1 MLNSWDEAMK
11 YAQEELKDSV
21 PEAPKEKKKTQT
33 VKKQNFFL
41 GILNKIE
48 ERKRTRDNGNFYH
61 ESAFIAMYRKVQ
73 NYLLEKTG
81 QSGYFDPME
90 IIPLDTLYFMVF
102 GERSNGKTFAV
113 LVICLI
119 RYVLYGEKF
128 AYLRRWDLDITPRR
142 VETLFGAFQ
151 KFQLVEFITDG
162 EYDFISVYQRQFYL
176 GRNPRDEEEAE
187 VANAKANGIPYIREP
202 EPFGYAFALSM
213 MEHDKGGNQ
222 PVDIT
227 TILYDEFMSRQR
239 YLVDELAL
247 FSNCISSIKRDDGRF
262 KVWMLGN
269 TVTTYCPYFRE
280 MGLKHITEMKKGEI
294 QTYQGSD
301 PETTIA
307 VMWAGSPDADAK
319 KDINKFF
326 AFDNP
331 KLKMITE
338 GSFETA
344 AYPKFP
350 DLGDS
355 KDDYQIV
362 FNFFLEFD
370 NDLLQA
376 DVYAS
381 DVRDSEFIFW
391 HPKTTELKHP
401 EEELIYTDQVKVGSN
416 YRRSFANCLTPE
428 EAAIKKLIALEKMFF
443 ADNQCGETLR
453 NFMLNPSPIIS

>member
-1 MLNSWDEAMK
+1 MLNSWEEAMS
-11 YAQEELKDSV
+11 YAEVELKEE
-21 PEAPKEKKKTQT
+21 PLEEPKKKKSQAA
-33 VKKQNFFL
+33 KKQNFFQT
-41 GILNKIE
+41 IRSKVE
-48 ERKRTRDNGNFYH
+48 ERKLQRELGNFYH
-61 ESAFIAMYRKVQ
+61 EKAFMAKYKEVQ
-73 NYLLEKTG
+73 DYLLKKSG
-81 QSGYFDPME
+81 KAGYFDPLE
-90 IIPLDTLYFMVF
+90 IIPLDTLYFMVC

-119 RYVLYGEKF
+119 RYILYGEKF
-128 AYLRRWDLDITPRR
+128 TYLRRWDLDLTPRR
-142 VETLFGAFQ
+142 LDTLFGSLQ

-162 EYDFISVYQRQFYL
+162 EYDFIAVYQRAFYL
-176 GRNPRDEEEAE
+176 GRNPRDEDEAE
-187 VANAKANGIPYIREP
+187 VANAKLGGIPYIREP

-227 TILYDEFMSRQR
+227 TIIFDEFMSRQR
-239 YLVDELAL
+239 YLIDELAL

-280 MGLKHITEMKKGEI
+280 MGLKHIKEMKKGEI

-301 PETTIA
+301 PSTTIA
-307 VMWAGSPDADAK
+307 VQWADSPDKDAK
-319 KDINKFF
+319 SEINKFF

-344 AYPKFP
+344 DYPKFP
-350 DLGDS
+350 NLGDS
-355 KDDYQIV
+355 KKDYEIV
-362 FNFFLEFD
+362 FRFFLDFD

-381 DVRDSEFIFW
+381 DSEDSEFIFW
-391 HPKTTELKHP
+391 HPKTTPLKD
-401 EEELIYTDQVKVGSN
+401 EDDDLIYSEKVVYKSN
-416 YRRSFANCLTPE
+416 YRRSFKNPQTTE
-428 EAAIKKLIALEKMFF
+428 EAAIRNLIALEKMFF

-453 NFMLNPSPIIS
+453 NFMLNATPIIS

>member
-1 MLNSWDEAMK
+1 MAK
-11 YAQEELKDSV
+11 C
-21 PEAPKEKKKTQT
+21 EAPEVQEKKKKGSLKLAWI
-33 VKKQNFFL
+33 KKLQENA
-41 GILNKIE
+41 E
-48 ERKRTRDNGNFYH
+48 ARKKARDLKNFYH

-73 NYLLEKTG
+73 NYLLEQTK
-81 QSGYFDPME
+81 QSGYFDPMD

-128 AYLRRWDLDITPRR
+128 AYLRRWDLDLTPRR
-142 VETLFGAFQ
+142 LETLFGALD
-151 KFQLVEFITDG
+151 KFKLVEFITDG
-162 EYDFISVYQRQFYL
+162 EYQFITQFQRQFYL
-176 GRNPRDEEEAE
+176 GRWATDEEFEDGMPNNK
-187 VANAKANGIPYIREP
+187 VNGIPYIREP

-362 FNFFLEFD
+362 FCFFLEFD

>member
-1 MLNSWDEAMK
+1 MAKCEV
-11 YAQEELKDSV
+11 QEV
-21 PEAPKEKKKTQT
+21 QEKKKKGSLKLAWI
-33 VKKQNFFL
+33 KKLQENA
-41 GILNKIE
+41 E
-48 ERKRTRDNGNFYH
+48 ARKKARDLKNFYH
-61 ESAFIAMYRKVQ
+61 ESAFIEMYRKVQ

-90 IIPLDTLYFMVF
+90 IIPLDTLYYMVF

-128 AYLRRWDLDITPRR
+128 AYLRRWDLDLTPRR
-142 VETLFGAFQ
+142 LETLFGALD
-151 KFQLVEFITDG
+151 KFKLVEFITDG
-162 EYDFISVYQRQFYL
+162 EYQFITQFQRQFYL
-176 GRNPRDEEEAE
+176 GRWATDEEFEDGMPNNK
-187 VANAKANGIPYIREP
+187 VNGVPYIREP

-362 FNFFLEFD
+362 FSFFLEFD

-376 DVYAS
+376 DVYGS

-416 YRRSFANCLTPE
+416 YRRSFTTCLTPE
-428 EAAIKKLIALEKMFF
+428 ESAIKRLIALEKMFF

-453 NFMLNPSPIIS
+453 NFMVNPSPIIS

>member
-1 MLNSWDEAMK
+1 MAVEESQVQV
-11 YAQEELKDSV
+11 QE
-21 PEAPKEKKKTQT
+21 PKKKKGSLKLAWI
-33 VKKQNFFL
+33 KKLQ
-41 GILNKIE
+41 E
-48 ERKRTRDNGNFYH
+48 TAEARRKARENDNFYH
-61 ESAFIAMYRKVQ
+61 ESAFITMYRKVQ
-73 NYLLEKTG
+73 NYLLEQTG
-81 QSGYFDPME
+81 HGGYFDPMD

-128 AYLRRWDLDITPRR
+128 AYLRRWDLDLTPRR
-142 VETLFGAFQ
+142 LDTLFGALD
-151 KFQLVEFITDG
+151 KFNLVSFITDG
-162 EYDFISVYQRQFYL
+162 EYQYITQWQRCFYL
-176 GRNPRDEEEAE
+176 GRDATEEEFE
-187 VANAKANGIPYIREP
+187 DGMPNNKRGGIPYIREP

-227 TILYDEFMSRQR
+227 TIVYDEFMSRQR
-239 YLVDELAL
+239 YLIDELAL
-247 FSNCISSIKRDDGRF
+247 FSNVISSIKRDDGRF

-280 MGLKHITEMKKGEI
+280 MGLKHIKEMKKGEI

-301 PETTIA
+301 PSTTIA
-307 VMWAGSPDADAK
+307 VQWADSPDKDAK
-319 KDINKFF
+319 SEINKFF

-344 AYPKFP
+344 DYPKFP
-350 DLGDS
+350 NLGDS
-355 KDDYQIV
+355 KKDYEIV
-362 FNFFLEFD
+362 FRFFLDFD
-370 NDLLQA
+370 GDLLQA

-381 DVRDSEFIFW
+381 DIEDSEFIFW
-391 HPKTTELKHP
+391 HPKTTKLKED
-401 EEELIYTDQVKVGSN
+401 EEDLIYSDKVTYRSN
-416 YRRSFANCLTPE
+416 YRRSFKNPQTPE
-428 EAAIKKLIALEKMFF
+428 EVAIRNLLALEKVFY

-453 NFMLNPSPIIS
+453 NFMLNAAPIIS

>member
-1 MLNSWDEAMK
+1 MAKGEV
-11 YAQEELKDSV
+11 QEV
-21 PEAPKEKKKTQT
+21 QEKKKKGSLKLAWI
-33 VKKQNFFL
+33 KKLQENA
-41 GILNKIE
+41 E
-48 ERKRTRDNGNFYH
+48 ARKKARDLKNFYH
-61 ESAFIAMYRKVQ
+61 ESAFITSYRKVQ
-73 NYLLEKTG
+73 NYLLEQTG
-81 QSGYFDPME
+81 HGGYFDPME

-128 AYLRRWDLDITPRR
+128 AYLRRWDLDLTPRR
-142 VETLFGAFQ
+142 LETLFGALD
-151 KFQLVEFITDG
+151 KFKLVEFITDG
-162 EYDFISVYQRQFYL
+162 EYQFVTQFQRQFYL
-176 GRNPRDEEEAE
+176 GRWATDEEFEDGMP
-187 VANAKANGIPYIREP
+187 NNKINGIPYIREP

-222 PVDIT
+222 PADIT
-227 TILYDEFMSRQR
+227 TILFDEFMSRQR
-239 YLVDELAL
+239 YLIDELAL

-280 MGLKHITEMKKGEI
+280 MGLKHITEMKQGEI

-307 VMWAGSPDADAK
+307 VQWAGSPDADAK

-344 AYPKFP
+344 QYPKMP
-350 DLGDS
+350 DLGDR
-355 KDDYQIV
+355 KDSYQVV
-362 FNFFLEFD
+362 FSFFVDFD
-370 NDLLQA
+370 NDLIQG

-381 DVRDSEFIFW
+381 DVVQSEFIFF
-391 HPKTTELKHP
+391 HPKTTKLKDDNDD
-401 EEELIYTDQVKVGSN
+401 LIYSDKVVYKSN
-416 YRRSFANCLTPE
+416 YRRNFNNPQTLE
-428 EAAIKKLIALEKMFF
+428 ETALRRLIVMEKMFF
-443 ADNQCGETLR
+443 SDNQCGETLR

>member
-1 MLNSWDEAMK
+1 MA
-11 YAQEELKDSV
+11 
-21 PEAPKEKKKTQT
+21 
-33 VKKQNFFL
+33 KKQE
-41 GILNKIE
+41 IVE
-48 ERKRTRDNGNFYH
+48 QRTSWLKSLQEKMTLKVASRTTQDFYQ
-61 ESAFIAMYRKVQ
+61 ESAFISMYRKVQ
-73 NYLLEKTG
+73 NYLLE
-81 QSGYFDPME
+81 QSGKDGYFDPME

-119 RYVLYGEKF
+119 RYVLYGENF
-128 AYLRRWDLDITPRR
+128 AYLRRWDNDLRPRQLD
-142 VETLFGAFQ
+142 TLFGALD
-151 KFQLVEFITDG
+151 KFDLVSFITDG
-162 EYDFISVYQRQFYL
+162 EYEFIVQYQRAFYL
-176 GRNPRDEEEAE
+176 GRYPVDEDEHEICS
-187 VANAKANGIPYIREP
+187 NTRGGIPYIREP

-213 MEHDKGGNQ
+213 MEHDKGGNY
-222 PVDIT
+222 PSDIT
-227 TILYDEFMSRQR
+227 TIVFDEFMSRIQ
-239 YLVDELAL
+239 YLNDELAL

-344 AYPKFP
+344 QYPKFP

-355 KDDYQIV
+355 EKDYQIV
-362 FNFFLEFD
+362 FRFFLEFD

-401 EEELIYTDQVKVGSN
+401 EEELIYTDQTNMEGN
-416 YRRSFANCLTPE
+416 YRRNFKAPQTPE
-428 EAAIKKLIALEKMFF
+428 EAAIARLIKLEKMCF

-453 NFMLNPSPIIS
+453 NFMLNPNPIIT